1 MQSPNPNDDDD
12 LFTLSLSWNQ
22 PTRASNFPTLIMQ
35 PQPQPQN
42 PFINPRLAPYT
53 ASNHNNMNAAV
64 DRVQANAPVPS
75 SLSRS
80 RRRDGRSETIV
91 PPFPWATNRRATVQ
105 TRKYLL
111 ENKILKIRGDME
123 CRMCKRK
130 YLMVLDL
137 ESKFSEL
144 WSFIQ
149 KEKESMHDRAP
160 SVWLKPVLPRCYHC
174 GQENSVQPS
183 LAGTKK
189 KAINWLFLLLGQ
201 MLGCCTLNHL
211 KYFLKHTNRHRTGA
225 KDRNL
230 YSTYMGLCQQL
241 VPEFFRAHKCD

>member
-1 MQSPNPNDDDD
+1 MLQYP
-12 LFTLSLSWNQ
+12 LRHVL
-22 PTRASNFPTLIMQ
+22 AAA
-35 PQPQPQN
+35 
-42 PFINPRLAPYT
+42 PR
-53 ASNHNNMNAAV
+53 
-64 DRVQANAPVPS
+64 
-75 SLSRS
+75 
-80 RRRDGRSETIV
+80 ETIP
-91 PPFPWATNRRATVQ
+91 PPFPWATNHRATVH

-111 ENKILKIRGDME
+111 ENKIVKIKGSVE
-123 CRMCKRK
+123 CKRCK
-130 YLMVLDL
+130 NKFEMVLDL
-137 ESKFSEL
+137 EGKFSEL

-149 KEKESMHDRAP
+149 KKKDSMHDREP
-160 SVWLKPVLPRCYHC
+160 KVWMQPVLPKCQHC

-230 YSTYMGLCQQL
+230 YSTYMGLCKQL
-241 VPEFFRAHKCD
+241 VPEWFGS